1 MEIYPRRI
9 RPALDPLGLY
19 IHSGY
24 NDQRVMLG
32 LLAENQLSATGII
45 LDASF
50 KDRQQELLTELLHQ
64 EKRVILDPCTVELAT
79 EQGFTRKRKL
89 PWASARPHEPRDL
102 SGYSGEAF
110 LDSIV
115 EFIVEN
121 GFNAVLAPTHYVS
134 ERNPEWLNV
143 DIALTRDLRARLEDA
158 KLDLPIYYPLV
169 IQGTLFRQPR
179 FRESLLTKLKEL
191 DIDSLWLRV
200 HPFGSRSG
208 PMALRGY
215 MEACRDLHSLR
226 IPIVAERSGSIGLAL
241 LGFGAVGGIEGGVT
255 IREHFDIKPLLQQR
269 KGKPFGVQPRVYIPG
284 LGSFFTKDRATE
296 FFEGRGMKAKFGC
309 QTPGCCQR
317 GFRDMLEKPGRH
329 FLIQRTS
336 EVARLSR
343 VPEQLRSENYL
354 DDFLRPATDSMIAA
368 IRFEPKLR
376 NSKDRLES
384 WRVMLSE
391 MARSAKTRPFSR
403 STPARGNRI
412 SHRKSA

>member
-9 RPALDPLGLY
+9 RPVPDPLGLY

-24 NDQRVMLG
+24 NDHKVMLG
-32 LLAENQLSATGII
+32 LLADNQLSATGVIV
-45 LDASF
+45 DASF
-50 KDRQQELLTELLHQ
+50 RNRQQELLTELRHQ
-64 EKRVILDPCTVELAT
+64 EKRIILDPCTVELAT
-79 EQGFTRKRKL
+79 ERGFTSKRML
-89 PWASARPHEPRDL
+89 PWASAKPHEPHDL

-110 LDSIV
+110 LDSII

-121 GFNAVLAPTHYVS
+121 DFNAILAPTHYVS
-134 ERNPEWLNV
+134 EKNREWLNV
-143 DIALTRDLRARLEDA
+143 DIALTKDLRALLEGA

-169 IQGTLFRQPR
+169 IQSTLFRQPE
-179 FRESLLTKLKEL
+179 FREDLLTQLKEL

-241 LGFGAVGGIEGGVT
+241 LGFGAVGGIGSGVT
-255 IREHFDIKPLLQQR
+255 IREHFDIKPLLQRR
-269 KGKPFGVQPRVYIPG
+269 KGKPFSPPPRVYIPG
-284 LGSFFTKDRATE
+284 LGSFLTKDRATE
-296 FFEGRGMKAKFGC
+296 FFEGRGMKTKFGC
-309 QTPGCCQR
+309 QTSGCCKR

-329 FLIQRTS
+329 FLIQRTN

-368 IRFEPKLR
+368 IRVEPEFR
-376 NSKDRLES
+376 NSKNRLDS

-391 MARSAKTRPFSR
+391 MTHSAKTRPSNR
-403 STPARGNRI
+403 STPAHGNRI
-412 SHRKSA
+412 SHRKTA